1 MKLCLC
7 LLQGLSEKC
16 HKKHMK
22 IVDQKTLK
30 KKNRQKEEAA
40 TFYATFWCIFMGTK
54 RQRSSS
60 KQRAVATKLQGRLFI
75 EQQKDWGNG
84 FPRAYLEIA
93 GTEREEEKKKE
104 SVRNVCGKG
113 KSRNK
118 ARATRNR

>member
-1 MKLCLC
+1 MQHFEAFLWA
-7 LLQGLSEKC
+7 QRGNAAAASSEPWQPSC
-16 HKKHMK
+16 
-22 IVDQKTLK
+22 T
-30 KKNRQKEEAA
+30 
-40 TFYATFWCIFMGTK
+40 
-54 RQRSSS
+54 
-60 KQRAVATKLQGRLFI
+60 GRLFI